1 MTPRPSRKGDEKS
14 LKALW
19 REVFGDTDVYID
31 TFFRELYRPG
41 MASVVEEDGKIVAAA
56 YAVPFGAVRY
66 IFAVATKPEYRGR
79 GYGRAVVLAAAGGE
93 PAYLCPASATLR
105 CWYAL
110 TMRAKTPRSRPYA
123 GRSRRR
129 NSTHG
134 VRRGSTASRMQSTAT
149 GYSGFSPLPG
159 NFSAASTATYTP
171 WTAAGCARRSPRG
184 RATSRFSWDSTAPS
198 RSTGVCR
205 WNKGKG
211 FSHDL

>member
-1 MTPRPSRKGDEKS
+1 MTPRPSREDDEKS

-19 REVFGDTDVYID
+19 HEVFGDTDVYID

-110 TMRAKTPRSRPYA
+110 TMRAKTVSYRSNA
-123 GRSRRR
+123 
-129 NSTHG
+129 
-134 VRRGSTASRMQSTAT
+134 
-149 GYSGFSPLPG
+149 PLP
-159 NFSAASTATYTP
+159 AVCRKITAEEFR
-171 WTAAGCARRSPRG
+171 ARREAWLDGIPHAKYSDGILRLFSVTGEFFCGENGDIYAVDGG
-184 RATSRFSWDSTAPS
+184 R
-198 RSTGVCR
+198 VCEALPAR
-205 WNKGKG
+205 AGDEPFLMGLNGAEPIYWG
-211 FSHDL
+211 LALE

>member
-1 MTPRPSRKGDEKS
+1 MTPRPSREDDEKS

-19 REVFGDTDVYID
+19 HEVFGDTDVYID

-110 TMRAKTPRSRPYA
+110 TMRAKTVSYRSNA
-123 GRSRRR
+123 
-129 NSTHG
+129 
-134 VRRGSTASRMQSTAT
+134 
-149 GYSGFSPLPG
+149 PLP
-159 NFSAASTATYTP
+159 AVCRKITAEEF
-171 WTAAGCARRSPRG
+171 CARREVWLDGIPHAKYSDGILRLFSVTGEFFCGEHGDIYAVDGDRVCEALPA
-184 RATSRFSWDSTAPS
+184 RAGDEPFLMGLNGAEPIYWGLA
-198 RSTGVCR
+198 
-205 WNKGKG
+205 
-211 FSHDL
+211 LE

>member
-1 MTPRPSRKGDEKS
+1 MTPRPSREGDEKS
-14 LKALW
+14 LTALW
-19 REVFGDTDVYID
+19 HEVSGETDVYID

-110 TMRAKTPRSRPYA
+110 TMRAKTVSYRSNA
-123 GRSRRR
+123 
-129 NSTHG
+129 
-134 VRRGSTASRMQSTAT
+134 
-149 GYSGFSPLPG
+149 PLP
-159 NFSAASTATYTP
+159 A
-171 WTAAGCARRSPRG
+171 
-184 RATSRFSWDSTAPS
+184 
-198 RSTGVCR
+198 VCR
-205 WNKGKG
+205 KITAEEFNTRREAWLDGIPHAKYSDGILRL
-211 FSHDL
+211 FSVTGEFFCGEHGDIYAVDGGRVCEALPARAGDEPVLMGLNGAEPIYWGLALE

>member
-19 REVFGDTDVYID
+19 HEVFGDTDFYID

-66 IFAVATKPEYRGR
+66 IFAVATKLEYRGR

-110 TMRAKTPRSRPYA
+110 TMRAKTVSYRSNA
-123 GRSRRR
+123 
-129 NSTHG
+129 
-134 VRRGSTASRMQSTAT
+134 
-149 GYSGFSPLPG
+149 PLP
-159 NFSAASTATYTP
+159 A
-171 WTAAGCARRSPRG
+171 
-184 RATSRFSWDSTAPS
+184 
-198 RSTGVCR
+198 VCR
-205 WNKGKG
+205 KITAEEFNTRREAWLDGIPHAKYSDGILRL
-211 FSHDL
+211 FSVTGEYFCGEHGDIYAVDGGRVCEALPARAGDEPFLMGLNGAEPIYWGLALE

>member
-1 MTPRPSRKGDEKS
+1 MTPRPSREGDEKS

-19 REVFGDTDVYID
+19 HEVFGDTDFYID

-110 TMRAKTPRSRPYA
+110 TMRAKTVSYRSNA
-123 GRSRRR
+123 
-129 NSTHG
+129 
-134 VRRGSTASRMQSTAT
+134 
-149 GYSGFSPLPG
+149 PLP
-159 NFSAASTATYTP
+159 A
-171 WTAAGCARRSPRG
+171 
-184 RATSRFSWDSTAPS
+184 
-198 RSTGVCR
+198 VCR
-205 WNKGKG
+205 KITAEEFNTRREAWLDGIPHAKYSDGILRL
-211 FSHDL
+211 FSVTGEFLCGEHGDIYAVDGGRVCEALPARAGDEPFLMGLNGAEPIYWGLALE

>member
-19 REVFGDTDVYID
+19 RELVGDTHGYID

-110 TMRAKTPRSRPYA
+110 TMRAKTVSYRSNA
-123 GRSRRR
+123 
-129 NSTHG
+129 
-134 VRRGSTASRMQSTAT
+134 
-149 GYSGFSPLPG
+149 PLP
-159 NFSAASTATYTP
+159 A
-171 WTAAGCARRSPRG
+171 
-184 RATSRFSWDSTAPS
+184 
-198 RSTGVCR
+198 VCR
-205 WNKGKG
+205 KITAEEFNTRREAWLDGIPHAKYSDGILRL
-211 FSHDL
+211 FSVTGEFFCGEHGDIYAVDGGRVCEALPARAGDEPFLMGLNGAEPIYWGLALE